1 MSISNETAPA
11 AGRAWASKEEF
22 LGCVKLTDWIL
33 LLVLFLVLLGSFHI
47 HYMLLAG
54 DWDFWIDFKDR
65 RMWPTVAPIVAMC
78 FAAAAQSFFWQKF
91 RLPFGATVACFALL
105 VGEWINRYDNFWG
118 WTFFPINLVFPS
130 ALIPMGFWLDVILLL
145 SGSWIAT
152 AVLGA
157 MGWGLLFYPSNWPVL
172 AQFHQATEVDGV
184 LLTLAD
190 LIGFNYVRT
199 GTPEYIRMIERGT
212 LRTFG
217 KDVVPVA
224 AFFSGFVSMLVY
236 FLWWK
241 VGGWFSTT
249 KYLENDDI

>member
-1 MSISNETAPA
+1 MSVTTESGPIT
-11 AGRAWASKEEF
+11 GTWKSKEEL
-22 LGCVKLTDWIL
+22 LGCVILTDWIL
-33 LLVLFLVLLGSFHI
+33 LVVLFAVLLGSYHI

-78 FAAAAQSFFWQKF
+78 FAAAAQAFFWTRL
-91 RLPFGATVACFALL
+91 RLPFGATTVTLALL

-130 ALIPMGFWLDVILLL
+130 ALIPMGLWLDIVLML
-145 SGSWIAT
+145 SGSWLVT
-152 AVLGA
+152 ALVGS
-157 MGWGLLFYPSNWPVL
+157 MGWGLLFYPINWPVL
-172 AQFHQATEVDGV
+172 AQYHQAAEVDGV

-199 GTPEYIRMIERGT
+199 GTPEYIRMVERGT

-224 AFFSGFVSMLVY
+224 AFFSSFISMLVY
-236 FLWWK
+236 FWWWK
-241 VGGWFSTT
+241 MGIWFSTT
-249 KYLENDDI
+249 SYLENEEI

>member
-1 MSISNETAPA
+1 MSISNETGALS
-11 AGRAWASKEEF
+11 GKAWKSKEEF
-22 LGCVKLTDWIL
+22 LGCVLLTDWIL
-33 LLVLFLVLLGSFHI
+33 LIVLFAVVLGSFHI

-78 FAAAAQSFFWQKF
+78 FAAGVQSFMWTKL
-91 RLPFGATVACFALL
+91 RLPIGATLAVFALL

-130 ALIPMGFWLDVILLL
+130 ALIPMGFWLDVVLML
-145 SGSWIAT
+145 SGSWLVT
-152 AVLGA
+152 AVVGA
-157 MGWGLLFYPSNWPVL
+157 MGWGLLFYPNNWPVL
-172 AQFHQATEVDGV
+172 AQFHQAAEIDGV

-199 GTPEYIRMIERGT
+199 GTPEYIRMVERGT

-224 AFFSGFVSMLVY
+224 AFFSSFISMLVY
-236 FLWWK
+236 FVWWK
-241 VGGWFSTT
+241 FGAWFGTPKWIES
-249 KYLENDDI
+249 DDI

>member
-1 MSISNETAPA
+1 MSASTETGSPA
-11 AGRAWASKEEF
+11 GKTWKSKEEF
-22 LGCVKLTDWIL
+22 LGCVILTDWIL
-33 LLVLFLVLLGSFHI
+33 LVVLFAVLLGSFHI

-78 FAAAAQSFFWQKF
+78 FAAASQSFFWTRF
-91 RLPFGATVACFALL
+91 RLPIGATTVVLALL
-105 VGEWINRYDNFWG
+105 IGEWINRYDNFWG

-130 ALIPMGFWLDVILLL
+130 ALIPMGFWLDIVLMI
-145 SGSWIAT
+145 SGSWLVT
-152 AVLGA
+152 ALVGGL
-157 MGWGLLFYPSNWPVL
+157 GWGLLFYPINWPVL
-172 AQFHQATEVDGV
+172 AQYHQAAEVDGV

-199 GTPEYIRMIERGT
+199 GTPEYIRMVERGT

-224 AFFSGFVSMLVY
+224 AFFAGFISMLVY
-236 FLWWK
+236 FLWWNMGK
-241 VGGWFSTT
+241 WFSTT
-249 KYLENDDI
+249 KYLEIEEV

>member
-1 MSISNETAPA
+1 MSVSTESGAPA
-11 AGRAWASKEEF
+11 GKAWKSKEEF
-22 LGCVKLTDWIL
+22 LGCVILTDWIL
-33 LLVLFLVLLGSFHI
+33 LFVLFLVLLGSYHI

-78 FAAAAQSFFWQKF
+78 FAAAAQNFFWTKF
-91 RLPFGATVACFALL
+91 RLPFGATVVTLALL

-118 WTFFPINLVFPS
+118 WTFFPIPLVTPS
-130 ALIPMGFWLDVILLL
+130 ALIPMAFWLDVVLLL
-145 SGSWIAT
+145 SGSWLVT
-152 AVLGA
+152 ALIGSL
-157 MGWGLLFYPSNWPVL
+157 GWGLLFYPNNWPWL
-172 AQFHQATEVDGV
+172 AQYHQAAEVDGV

-224 AFFSGFVSMLVY
+224 AFFSAFVSMLVY

-241 VGGWFSTT
+241 FANFFSRTDYI
-249 KYLENDDI
+249 KAEDL